1 VQVKRQAAD
10 RSCLNYTRRQLLRG
24 EWLGGLGGGPEIAR
38 VKLSLQ
44 WRTSPVAYHPVRPAS
59 RMLSSRRCS
68 NATSAMLNREPFA
81 EQASDD
87 NHGTFLSALLLV
99 CPCRQWIMSDS
110 YTLLL
115 QAIGGAQY
123 CQVAWLLLP
132 GYHECRRTCYTGVL
146 ATT

>member
-1 VQVKRQAAD
+1 MQVKRQAAD

-87 NHGTFLSALLLV
+87 NRGTFECTLVGLPLQTVDNVRQLHAATASHWWSTVLS
-99 CPCRQWIMSDS
+99 
-110 YTLLL
+110 
-115 QAIGGAQY
+115 GGMAP
-123 CQVAWLLLP
+123 VTRVP
-132 GYHECRRTCYTGVL
+132 
-146 ATT
+146 